1 MRNWFDILIVISFFT
16 PLYMGLLS
24 YLSFH
29 RHKENDFKH
38 LTEFWFSLWA
48 GVLLMALFHSNMS
61 SWAAVSMLGWIWP
74 LRTFSIVMEDF
85 SGTKVMGR
93 WHVIALGAAA
103 FFTFTMGGYGLPF
116 VYFTIPFSF
125 TVGGLGLYVT
135 YQSYKKISPPNCS
148 ALVKASYVLF
158 GIFFLHRLTFPF
170 WRLDPD
176 LKNIGLMTEIF
187 FLLGFA
193 GSGLSAYLEMVKR
206 RHDASMSRA
215 LKERSEKFLGQS
227 KFSELG
233 MMSAGIAHEI
243 NNPLAVIQARTSQ
256 LLRIYRDPNRQK
268 DVGEGLQQI
277 LFTSERINKTIQGV
291 REFVHQDEASPAVEV
306 TLRDLFEDVLAFC
319 GQRMKNHGV
328 NLRLYGLESF
338 SVVGHKIQLE
348 QVILNLL
355 NNSFDAIE
363 FLPDKW
369 IEVSSHQKDGKIQ
382 LYFKDSGHGIPPEI
396 ASRIMEPFFS
406 TKEIGKG
413 TGLGLS
419 LARGIVEKHGGTLQ
433 YLSDRPHTTF
443 RLELPR
449 AKEQEWGVPLH

>member
-1 MRNWFDILIVISFFT
+1 MRNWFDILMVFSLFIPV
-16 PLYMGLLS
+16 YMGLLS

-29 RHKENDFKH
+29 RHKEEELKH
-38 LTEFWFSLWA
+38 LTEFWASLGV
-48 GVLLMALFHSNMS
+48 GVLIMKIFNSSMS
-61 SWAAVSMLGWIWP
+61 SWAAVSMLAWIWP
-74 LRTFSIVMEDF
+74 LRTFKLVIEDF
-85 SGTKVMGR
+85 SGAQIMNR
-93 WHVIALGAAA
+93 WHVIILGAAA
-103 FFTFTMGGYGLPF
+103 FLTFALGGYGLPF
-116 VYFTIPFSF
+116 LYFTMPFSF
-125 TVGGLGLYVT
+125 AVGVIGLYVT
-135 YQSYKKISPPNCS
+135 YKSYKETPAANCS
-148 ALVKASYVLF
+148 GLHKASYILF
-158 GIFFLHRLTFPF
+158 GLFFIRRMAFPF

-176 LKNIGLMTEIF
+176 LTILGFGTEIF
-187 FLLGFA
+187 FLVGFA
-193 GSGLSAYLEMVKR
+193 GSGLSTYLENIKR
-206 RHDASMSRA
+206 RHDAFMNKA

-256 LLRIYRDPNRQK
+256 LLRIYKDTSKQK
-268 DVGEGLQQI
+268 EIGEGLQQI

-291 REFVHQDEASPAVEV
+291 REFVHQDESSPPVEV
-306 TLRDLFEDVLAFC
+306 TLKDLFEDVLAFC

-328 NLRLYGLESF
+328 NLRLYGLENF

-369 IEVSSHQKDGKIQ
+369 IEVSGHQKDGKIQ

-419 LARGIVEKHGGTLQ
+419 LARGIVEKHRGSLE

-443 RLELPR
+443 LLELPK
-449 AKEQEWGVPLH
+449 AKIQEWGMPLH

>member
-1 MRNWFDILIVISFFT
+1 M
-16 PLYMGLLS
+16 
-24 YLSFH
+24 
-29 RHKENDFKH
+29 
-38 LTEFWFSLWA
+38 TEFWASLGV
-48 GVLLMALFHSNMS
+48 GVLFIIFFNQNMN

-74 LRTFSIVMEDF
+74 LRTFKLVMEDF
-85 SGTKVMGR
+85 SGVKVMTR

-103 FFTFTMGGYGLPF
+103 FLSFAMGGYGLPF
-116 VYFTIPFSF
+116 IYFTIPFSF
-125 TVGGLGLYVT
+125 TVGAIGIYVT
-135 YQSYKKISPPNCS
+135 YQSYKKTPFHSCS
-148 ALVKASYVLF
+148 ALHRASYILF
-158 GIFFLHRLTFPF
+158 ALFFLRRFMFPF

-176 LKNIGLMTEIF
+176 LTDLGFGAEIF
-187 FLLGFA
+187 FLVGFA
-193 GSGLSAYLEMVKR
+193 GSGLSTYLEMIKR
-206 RHDASMSRA
+206 RHDAFMSKA

-243 NNPLAVIQARTSQ
+243 NNPLAVIQARTTQ
-256 LLRIYRDPNRQK
+256 LMRIYRDPQKQK

-291 REFVHQDEASPAVEV
+291 REFVHQDESAPPIEV

-328 NLRLYGLESF
+328 NLRLYGLENF

-369 IEVSSHQKDGKIQ
+369 IEVSGHQKDGRIQ

-419 LARGIVEKHGGTLQ
+419 LAIGIVEKHGGTLE

-443 RLELPR
+443 LLELPQ
-449 AKEQEWGVPLH
+449 AKVQERSIPLH